1 MRISIT
7 RLFAVGLLAAFASC
21 KEGNKQAENIAPKDP
36 ETKNMNTIF
45 VGSYTRKEGHV
56 DGKAEGIYTLYQNQE
71 TGELKNGKTVAK
83 LTNPSF
89 VKTSKDGKYLF
100 AVSELGPGGDA
111 ESGFVYSYKITE
123 NDSLEELSR
132 ISTEGFAPAHVTIDE
147 SGKYV
152 LVANYSGG
160 VVMLYKLAENGIL
173 KKQQRIDLENPEGSH
188 AHSVTVSADNE
199 HTYIA
204 DLGNDKIWIY
214 DFNESEGILTPG
226 EQAFVALENG
236 AGPRHFTLS
245 KKGRF
250 AYSINELNSSVSAFK
265 VLENGGLELI
275 QNISSLPEG
284 FSENNSGA
292 DIHLHPSGKFLYA
305 SNRGHNSIISY
316 EVDTA
321 SGELGNPNFFS
332 TLGKT
337 PRNFAISP
345 DGAFLYAANQ
355 DSGNIS
361 VYKIGEDGTLEQKG
375 EPVAAKTPVSLEFSN
390 R

>member
-21 KEGNKQAENIAPKDP
+21 KEGKKQAENIAPKDP
-36 ETKNMNTIF
+36 ETKNMNVIF

-188 AHSVTVSADNE
+188 AHSITVSADNE
-199 HTYIA
+199 HAYIA

-214 DFNESEGILTPG
+214 DFNESEGKLTPG
-226 EQAFVALENG
+226 EQAFVDLENG

-305 SNRGHNSIISY
+305 SNRGHNSIVSY

-321 SGELGNPNFFS
+321 SGELGNPNFTS